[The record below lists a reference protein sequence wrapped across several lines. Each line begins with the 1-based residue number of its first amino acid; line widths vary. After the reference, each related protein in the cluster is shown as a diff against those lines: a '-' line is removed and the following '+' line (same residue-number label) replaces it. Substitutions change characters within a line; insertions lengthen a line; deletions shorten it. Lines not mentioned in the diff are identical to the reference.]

1 MATFNKHYT
10 TFELLNLLK
19 RGSLTHYYWSY
30 NNGQYTFYFLD
41 NRRCPKLEPNGTFS
55 FVSHKANYYRLR
67 NKINFLPFRLI
78 LDSRSKNDIYNC
90 YLYSIVPDSC
100 FLYDCSSI
108 KLRELNNSLNG
119 NQIVNVV
126 VI

>member
-10 TFELLNLLK
+10 TSELLNLLK
-19 RGSLTHYYWSY
+19 RSSLTHYFWSF
-30 NNGQYTFYFLD
+30 NNGLYTFYFLD
-41 NRRCPKLEPNGTFS
+41 NRRCPHLQKGNYY

-67 NKINFLPFRLI
+67 NKINLLPFRLI
-78 LDSRSKNDIYNC
+78 LYPRSKKAPYNY
-90 YLYSIVPDSC
+90 YLYSIVPDSV
-100 FLYDCSSI
+100 FLNDGSSE
-108 KLRELNNSLNG
+108 KLNQLNKFSDG